1 MSLSIKNS
9 GDYMSNII
17 FAFTLSTLAGLST
30 LLGFL
35 PLLFNLKNEDS
46 IVLKSLAFASG
57 VMLTVS
63 FIDLIPESYNLLASI
78 FKGFPAFL
86 LLLIFLVIGI
96 IFSIL
101 IDKFL
106 PNNSNIDIKNK
117 KLFRLGFVSM
127 LAIIFHNIPEGI
139 ATFLSASTNQKLGL
153 SLALAISFHN
163 IPEGI
168 SIAIPIYFSTKNKK
182 KAFIYTFI
190 SGFSEPVGSLIAYLF
205 LAKYMNDFLMSIL
218 LSFIAG
224 LMIHIALFELLKESV
239 SYKEKKRTTLFL
251 FIGILF
257 MIVSII
263 LTK

>member
-1 MSLSIKNS
+1 
-9 GDYMSNII
+9 MSNTIY
-17 FAFTLSTLAGLST
+17 AFTLSTLAGLAT

-35 PLLFNLKNEDS
+35 PLLFNLHNEQN
-46 IVLKSLAFASG
+46 IILKALAFASG

-63 FIDLIPESYNLLASI
+63 FIDLIPESYKLLTII
-78 FKGFPAFL
+78 FKGFPALL

-106 PNNSNIDIKNK
+106 PTNNTDQISNK
-117 KLFRLGFVSM
+117 KLFRLGIVSM
-127 LAIIFHNIPEGI
+127 LAIIIHNIPEGI
-139 ATFLSASTNQKLGL
+139 ATFLSASANQKLGL

-182 KAFIYTFI
+182 KAFLYTFI
-190 SGFSEPVGSLIAYLF
+190 SGFSEPIGSLIAYLF
-205 LAKYMNDFLMSIL
+205 LAKYMNNFLMSIL

-224 LMIHIALFELLKESV
+224 LMIHISLFELLKESI
-239 SYKEKKRTTLFL
+239 SYQKKKKTIIFF
-251 FIGILF
+251 FIGSLF
-257 MIVSII
+257 MLISII
-263 LTK
+263 LTR

>member
-1 MSLSIKNS
+1 
-9 GDYMSNII
+9 MSNIA

-35 PLLFNLKNEDS
+35 PLLFNLKDESS
-46 IVLKSLAFASG
+46 IILKSLAFASG

-63 FIDLIPESYNLLASI
+63 IIDLIPESYNLLATI
-78 FKGFPAFL
+78 FKGFPALL
-86 LLLIFLVIGI
+86 LLLIFL
-96 IFSIL
+96 
-101 IDKFL
+101 DKFL
-106 PNNSNIDIKNK
+106 PNNNN
-117 KLFRLGFVSM
+117 KLFHLGIVSM
-127 LAIIFHNIPEGI
+127 LAIILHNIPEGI

-182 KAFIYTFI
+182 KAFLYTFI

-205 LAKYMNDFLMSIL
+205 LAKYMNNFLMSIL

-224 LMIHIALFELLKESV
+224 LMIHIALFELLKESI
-239 SYKEKKRTTLFL
+239 SYQTKKKTRLFF
-251 FIGILF
+251 FIGALF
-257 MIVSII
+257 MLISII
-263 LTK
+263 LTR